1 VQIYNILSLNTGIVN
16 TSLGGSLQEM
26 DIKQIVG
33 NNIKFIRH
41 KRDMTLD
48 DLSILTGMSR
58 TYINDVE
65 LGKNAITVVRLEM
78 IAKALKVKPSILLEH
93 NGYKTLD

>member
-1 VQIYNILSLNTGIVN
+1 
-16 TSLGGSLQEM
+16 M
-26 DIKQIVG
+26 DIRQIVG

-41 KRDMTLD
+41 KKDMTLD

-65 LGKNAITVVRLEM
+65 LGKNAITVVRLEK
-78 IAKALKVKPSILLEH
+78 IAKALKVKPNILLIPKGFEL
-93 NGYKTLD
+93 LD

>member
-1 VQIYNILSLNTGIVN
+1 
-16 TSLGGSLQEM
+16 M
-26 DIKQIVG
+26 DIRQIVG

-48 DLSILTGMSR
+48 DLSILSGMSR

-65 LGKNAITVVRLEM
+65 LGKNAITVVRLEK
-78 IAKALKVKPSILLEH
+78 IAKALKIKTNILLIPK
-93 NGYKTLD
+93 GYELFDAKN

>member
-1 VQIYNILSLNTGIVN
+1 
-16 TSLGGSLQEM
+16 M

-41 KRDMTLD
+41 SRDMTLD
-48 DLSILTGMSR
+48 DLSILSGMSR

-65 LGKNAITVVRLEM
+65 LGKNAITVVRLEK
-78 IAKALKVKPSILLEH
+78 IAKALKVDRATLVMKDA
-93 NGYKTLD
+93 YKAIEFSDKNKK